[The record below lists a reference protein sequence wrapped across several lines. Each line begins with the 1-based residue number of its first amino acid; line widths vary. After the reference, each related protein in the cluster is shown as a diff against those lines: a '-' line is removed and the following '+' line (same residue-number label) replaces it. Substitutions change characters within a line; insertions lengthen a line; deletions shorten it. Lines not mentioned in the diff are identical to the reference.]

1 MTKTDLSQVY
11 CLRIEIELL
20 QKQIDG
26 LPQNISNTVDSVK
39 GSSPCFP
46 YVEHTI
52 KIEGVDM
59 VGYENKARA
68 LEKKLEARKTELIQK
83 ADEIN
88 DFIVYWLPVMNKHK
102 QCFVHF
108 RINDNIDGS
117 SVLSTQPVAETSIR
131 VFMEFSGSDTISSQP
146 NLPEQNLTTFIRK
159 GFTLVEWGGAEIGSS
174 NME

>member
-88 DFIVYWLPVMNKHK
+88 DFIVSVPDSELRTILTLRY
-102 QCFVHF
+102 
-108 RINDNIDGS
+108 INCMSWQQVAIKMGMEGDGS
-117 SVLSTQPVAETSIR
+117 TE
-131 VFMEFSGSDTISSQP
+131 
-146 NLPEQNLTTFIRK
+146 RK
-159 GFTLVEWGGAEIGSS
+159 KHDRFLKF
-174 NME
+174 NN